1 MEEELH
7 IQAQTSKALMKQL
20 ASSDTKTRNKS
31 LKILLNKW
39 LPSQPQISEETMKKI
54 WKGLFYCMWHA
65 DKSLAQNQLIN
76 KLSSLLTVIEVESVC
91 FSYFSVF
98 LVTMRRE
105 WSGIDGL
112 RLDKFYLLIR
122 RFVNSFFGFLKKKGW
137 GLDVVER
144 FMRVFVEKGFLAD
157 DNFLGNGVNYHVVSV
172 FVEELKGFLPVKE
185 AALEVIFGNFVGV
198 MGKVS
203 DKVLLGKI
211 KSNVFDLLLR
221 MGKELLEV
229 KIKGDDVGDND
240 EVVILGSI
248 ALVMGFS
255 KRFYE
260 LGSSVECCQG
270 NRKVVLGLHE
280 VFLKLEKDFVASGIK
295 IALPESNGDEDEEEV
310 PALVPIDSGMG
321 VEGLNGDVANGP
333 GSKKLKKSKKAKE
346 SDGNSKKA
354 KKKKRNVISGSHSE
368 SDSMADENGYEDLPN
383 GENSSKEKTVDD
395 NLVRFDESAIANLQR
410 QFEKVAA
417 EVGIDEGVTSVCDFP
432 KVTGNGNLSK
442 KRKRAK
448 RVELKQSENQES
460 NGQEDDEAGTST
472 MAKSTEKSAKKVR
485 FSMKNNLIWKP
496 STPLP
501 PQSLRIPPSVTPR
514 GSALKKGI
522 PPGPVREM
530 PAKKNMKQRAKS
542 MKKVIKGISPA
553 TKRVKKLKSLAV

>member
-1 MEEELH
+1 M
-7 IQAQTSKALMKQL
+7 I
-20 ASSDTKTRNKS
+20 
-31 LKILLNKW
+31 I
-39 LPSQPQISEETMKKI
+39 
-54 WKGLFYCMWHA
+54 
-65 DKSLAQNQLIN
+65 
-76 KLSSLLTVIEVESVC
+76 
-91 FSYFSVF
+91 
-98 LVTMRRE
+98 
-105 WSGIDGL
+105 
-112 RLDKFYLLIR
+112 
-122 RFVNSFFGFLKKKGW
+122 
-137 GLDVVER
+137 
-144 FMRVFVEKGFLAD
+144 
-157 DNFLGNGVNYHVVSV
+157 FLGNGVNYHVVSV

-185 AALEVIFGNFVGV
+185 AVLEVFFGNFLSV

-229 KIKGDDVGDND
+229 KMKGDDVGDND
-240 EVVILGSI
+240 EVVVLGSI

-270 NRKVVLGLHE
+270 NRKVILGLHE
-280 VFLKLEKDFVASGIK
+280 VFLKLEKDFVTSGIK
-295 IALPESNGDEDEEEV
+295 IALPESNGDEDGEEV
-310 PALVPIDSGMG
+310 PVLVPIDSGMG
-321 VEGLNGDVANGP
+321 AEGLNGGIANGP

-346 SDGNSKKA
+346 SDGNSKRA

-368 SDSMADENGYEDLPN
+368 
-383 GENSSKEKTVDD
+383 T
-395 NLVRFDESAIANLQR
+395 NLQR

-417 EVGIDEGVTSVCDFP
+417 EVGIDEGVTSACDFP

-442 KRKRAK
+442 KRKRVK
-448 RVELKQSENQES
+448 RVEWKQSENP
-460 NGQEDDEAGTST
+460 NGQEDAEAGTSS
-472 MAKSTEKSAKKVR
+472 MAKSSEKSAKKVR
-485 FSMKNNLIWKP
+485 FSMTNNLVWKP

-530 PAKKNMKQRAKS
+530 PAKKRMQQRAKS

-553 TKRVKKLKSLAV
+553 TKRVKKLKSLSI

>member
-1 MEEELH
+1 
-7 IQAQTSKALMKQL
+7 
-20 ASSDTKTRNKS
+20 
-31 LKILLNKW
+31 
-39 LPSQPQISEETMKKI
+39 
-54 WKGLFYCMWHA
+54 MWHA

-144 FMRVFVEKGFLAD
+144 YMRVFVEKGFLAD
-157 DNFLGNGVNYHVVSV
+157 DTFLGNGVNYHVVSV

-185 AALEVIFGNFVGV
+185 AALEVIFGNFVSV

-248 ALVMGFS
+248 ALVMRFS

-321 VEGLNGDVANGP
+321 VEGLNGDVANRP

-354 KKKKRNVISGSHSE
+354 KKKKKNVISCSHSE
-368 SDSMADENGYEDLPN
+368 SDSMTDENGYEDLPN

-417 EVGIDEGVTSVCDFP
+417 EVGIDEGVTSACDFP

-448 RVELKQSENQES
+448 RVELKQYENPES
-460 NGQEDDEAGTST
+460 NGQEDAEAGTST

-553 TKRVKKLKSLAV
+553 TKRIKKLKSLAV

>member
-1 MEEELH
+1 
-7 IQAQTSKALMKQL
+7 
-20 ASSDTKTRNKS
+20 
-31 LKILLNKW
+31 
-39 LPSQPQISEETMKKI
+39 
-54 WKGLFYCMWHA
+54 
-65 DKSLAQNQLIN
+65 
-76 KLSSLLTVIEVESVC
+76 
-91 FSYFSVF
+91 
-98 LVTMRRE
+98 
-105 WSGIDGL
+105 
-112 RLDKFYLLIR
+112 
-122 RFVNSFFGFLKKKGW
+122 
-137 GLDVVER
+137 
-144 FMRVFVEKGFLAD
+144 
-157 DNFLGNGVNYHVVSV
+157 
-172 FVEELKGFLPVKE
+172 
-185 AALEVIFGNFVGV
+185 
-198 MGKVS
+198 
-203 DKVLLGKI
+203 
-211 KSNVFDLLLR
+211 
-221 MGKELLEV
+221 
-229 KIKGDDVGDND
+229 
-240 EVVILGSI
+240 
-248 ALVMGFS
+248 MGFS

>member
-1 MEEELH
+1 MEELD
-7 IQAQTSKALMKQL
+7 IQAQTSKTLIQQL
-20 ASSDTKTRNKS
+20 ASSDSKTRNKS

-39 LPSQPQISEETMKKI
+39 LPSQPQISEETMKKL

-76 KLSSLLTVIEVESVC
+76 KLSSLLTL
-91 FSYFSVF
+91 FLVF

-144 FMRVFVEKGFLAD
+144 FMRGFVEKGFLAD

-185 AALEVIFGNFVGV
+185 AVLEVFFGNFLGV

-229 KIKGDDVGDND
+229 
-240 EVVILGSI
+240 VVLGSI

-270 NRKVVLGLHE
+270 NRKVILGLHE
-280 VFLKLEKDFVASGIK
+280 VFLKLEKD
-295 IALPESNGDEDEEEV
+295 SNGDEDGEEV
-310 PALVPIDSGMG
+310 PVLVPIDSGMG
-321 VEGLNGDVANGP
+321 AEGLNGGIANGL

-346 SDGNSKKA
+346 SDGNSKRA

-368 SDSMADENGYEDLPN
+368 STITDENGYEDLPN

-395 NLVRFDESAIANLQR
+395 SLVRFDESAIANLQR

-417 EVGIDEGVTSVCDFP
+417 EVGIDEGVTSACDFP

-442 KRKRAK
+442 KRKRVK
-448 RVELKQSENQES
+448 RVEWKQSENP
-460 NGQEDDEAGTST
+460 NGQEDAEAGTSS
-472 MAKSTEKSAKKVR
+472 MAKSSEKSAKKVR
-485 FSMKNNLIWKP
+485 FSMTNNLVWKP

-530 PAKKNMKQRAKS
+530 PAKKRMQQRAKS

-553 TKRVKKLKSLAV
+553 TKRVKKLKSLSI

>member
-1 MEEELH
+1 MEELD
-7 IQAQTSKALMKQL
+7 IQAQTSKTLIQQL
-20 ASSDTKTRNKS
+20 ASSDSKTRNKS

-39 LPSQPQISEETMKKI
+39 LPSQPQISEETMKKL

-144 FMRVFVEKGFLAD
+144 FMRGFVEKGFLAD

-185 AALEVIFGNFVGV
+185 AVLEVFFGNFLSV

-229 KIKGDDVGDND
+229 KMKGDDVGDND
-240 EVVILGSI
+240 EVVVLGSI

-270 NRKVVLGLHE
+270 NRKVILGLHE
-280 VFLKLEKDFVASGIK
+280 VFLKLEKDFVTSGIK
-295 IALPESNGDEDEEEV
+295 IALPESNGDEDGEEV
-310 PALVPIDSGMG
+310 PVLVPIDSGMG
-321 VEGLNGDVANGP
+321 AEGLNGGIANGP

-346 SDGNSKKA
+346 SDGNSKRA

-368 SDSMADENGYEDLPN
+368 STITDENGYEDLPN

-395 NLVRFDESAIANLQR
+395 SLVRFDESAIANLQR

-417 EVGIDEGVTSVCDFP
+417 EVGIDEGVTSACDFP

-442 KRKRAK
+442 KRKRVK
-448 RVELKQSENQES
+448 RVEWKQSENP
-460 NGQEDDEAGTST
+460 NGQEDAEAGTSS
-472 MAKSTEKSAKKVR
+472 MAKSSEKSAKKVR
-485 FSMKNNLIWKP
+485 FSMTNNLVWKP

-530 PAKKNMKQRAKS
+530 PAKKRMQQRAKS

-553 TKRVKKLKSLAV
+553 TKRVKKLKSLSI

>member
-1 MEEELH
+1 MEELD
-7 IQAQTSKALMKQL
+7 IQAQTSKTLIQQL
-20 ASSDTKTRNKS
+20 ASSDSKTRNKS

-39 LPSQPQISEETMKKI
+39 LPSQPQISEETMKKL

-144 FMRVFVEKGFLAD
+144 FMRGFVEKGFLAD

-185 AALEVIFGNFVGV
+185 AVLEVFFGNFLGV

-229 KIKGDDVGDND
+229 KMKGDDVGDND
-240 EVVILGSI
+240 EVVVLGSI

-270 NRKVVLGLHE
+270 NRKVILGLHE
-280 VFLKLEKDFVASGIK
+280 VFLKLEKDLVTSGIK
-295 IALPESNGDEDEEEV
+295 IALPESNGDEDGEEV
-310 PALVPIDSGMG
+310 PVLVPIDSGMG
-321 VEGLNGDVANGP
+321 AEGLNGGIANGL

-346 SDGNSKKA
+346 SDGNSKRA

-368 SDSMADENGYEDLPN
+368 STITDENGYEDLPN

-395 NLVRFDESAIANLQR
+395 SLVRFDESAIANLQR

-417 EVGIDEGVTSVCDFP
+417 EVGIDEGVTSACDFP

-442 KRKRAK
+442 KRKRVK
-448 RVELKQSENQES
+448 RVEWKQSENP
-460 NGQEDDEAGTST
+460 NGQEDAEAGTSS
-472 MAKSTEKSAKKVR
+472 MAKSSEKSAKKVR
-485 FSMKNNLIWKP
+485 FSMTNNLVWKP

-530 PAKKNMKQRAKS
+530 PAKKRMQQRAKS

-553 TKRVKKLKSLAV
+553 TKRVKKLKSLSI

>member
-1 MEEELH
+1 MEEVH
-7 IQAQTSKALMKQL
+7 IQAQTSKTLIQQL
-20 ASSDTKTRNKS
+20 ASSDSKTRNKS

-39 LPSQPQISEETMKKI
+39 LPSQPQISEETMKKL

-122 RFVNSFFGFLKKKGW
+122 RFMNSFFGFLKKKGW

-144 FMRVFVEKGFLAD
+144 FMRGFVEKGFLAD

-185 AALEVIFGNFVGV
+185 AVLEVFFGNFLSV

-229 KIKGDDVGDND
+229 KMKGDDVGDND
-240 EVVILGSI
+240 EVVVLGSI

-270 NRKVVLGLHE
+270 NRKVILGLHE
-280 VFLKLEKDFVASGIK
+280 VFLKLEKDFVTSGIK
-295 IALPESNGDEDEEEV
+295 IALPESNGDEDGEEV
-310 PALVPIDSGMG
+310 PVLVPIDSGMG
-321 VEGLNGDVANGP
+321 AEGLNGGIANGP

-346 SDGNSKKA
+346 SDGNSKRA

-368 SDSMADENGYEDLPN
+368 STITDENGYEDLPN

-395 NLVRFDESAIANLQR
+395 SLVRFDESAIANLQR

-417 EVGIDEGVTSVCDFP
+417 EVGIDEGVTSACDFP

-442 KRKRAK
+442 KRKRVK
-448 RVELKQSENQES
+448 RVEWKQSENP
-460 NGQEDDEAGTST
+460 NGQEDAEAGTSS
-472 MAKSTEKSAKKVR
+472 MAKSSEKSAKKVR
-485 FSMKNNLIWKP
+485 FSMTNNLVWKP

-530 PAKKNMKQRAKS
+530 PAKKRMQQRAKS

-553 TKRVKKLKSLAV
+553 TKRVKKLKSLSI

>member
-1 MEEELH
+1 
-7 IQAQTSKALMKQL
+7 
-20 ASSDTKTRNKS
+20 
-31 LKILLNKW
+31 
-39 LPSQPQISEETMKKI
+39 
-54 WKGLFYCMWHA
+54 
-65 DKSLAQNQLIN
+65 
-76 KLSSLLTVIEVESVC
+76 
-91 FSYFSVF
+91 
-98 LVTMRRE
+98 MR
-105 WSGIDGL
+105 G
-112 RLDKFYLLIR
+112 
-122 RFVNSFFGFLKKKGW
+122 
-137 GLDVVER
+137 
-144 FMRVFVEKGFLAD
+144 FVEKGFLAD

-185 AALEVIFGNFVGV
+185 AVLEVFFGNFLSV

-229 KIKGDDVGDND
+229 KMKGDDVGDND
-240 EVVILGSI
+240 EVVVLGSI
-248 ALVMGFS
+248 ALVMGFP

-270 NRKVVLGLHE
+270 NRKVILGLHE
-280 VFLKLEKDFVASGIK
+280 VFLKLEKDFVTSGIK
-295 IALPESNGDEDEEEV
+295 IALPESNGDEDGEEV
-310 PALVPIDSGMG
+310 PVLVPIDSGMG
-321 VEGLNGDVANGP
+321 AEGLNGGIANGP

-346 SDGNSKKA
+346 SDGNSKRA

-368 SDSMADENGYEDLPN
+368 STITDEN
-383 GENSSKEKTVDD
+383 
-395 NLVRFDESAIANLQR
+395 ANLQR

-417 EVGIDEGVTSVCDFP
+417 EVGIDEGVTSACDFP
-432 KVTGNGNLSK
+432 KVTGNGNLSN
-442 KRKRAK
+442 KRKRVK
-448 RVELKQSENQES
+448 RVEWKQSENPEW
-460 NGQEDDEAGTST
+460 NGQEDAEAGTSS
-472 MAKSTEKSAKKVR
+472 MAKSSEKSAKKVR
-485 FSMKNNLIWKP
+485 FSMTNNLVWKP

-530 PAKKNMKQRAKS
+530 PAKKRMQQRAKS

-553 TKRVKKLKSLAV
+553 TKACKEVKISLHLDFKVRGAV

>member
-1 MEEELH
+1 MEELH
-7 IQAQTSKALMKQL
+7 IQVQTSKTLIQQI
-20 ASSDTKTRNKS
+20 ASSDSKTRNKS

-39 LPSQPQISEETMKKI
+39 LPSQPQISEETMKKL

-122 RFVNSFFGFLKKKGW
+122 RFLNSFFGFLKKKGW

-144 FMRVFVEKGFLAD
+144 FMRAFVEKGFLAD
-157 DNFLGNGVNYHVVSV
+157 DKFLGNGVNYHVVSV
-172 FVEELKGFLPVKE
+172 FVEELKVFLPVKV
-185 AALEVIFGNFVGV
+185 AVLEVIFGNFLSV

-229 KIKGDDVGDND
+229 KMKGDDVGDND
-240 EVVILGSI
+240 EVVVLGSI

-280 VFLKLEKDFVASGIK
+280 VFLKLETDFVTSGIK
-295 IALPESNGDEDEEEV
+295 IALPENNGDEDGEEV

-321 VEGLNGDVANGP
+321 TEGLNGDIANGP
-333 GSKKLKKSKKAKE
+333 GRKKLKKNKKAKE
-346 SDGNSKKA
+346 SDGNSKRA

-368 SDSMADENGYEDLPN
+368 SSSITDENGYEDLPN
-383 GENSSKEKTVDD
+383 GENSSKENTVDD
-395 NLVRFDESAIANLQR
+395 SLVRFDESAIANLQR

-417 EVGIDEGVTSVCDFP
+417 EVGIDDGVTSACDFP
-432 KVTGNGNLSK
+432 KVTGNGDLSK
-442 KRKRAK
+442 KRKRVK
-448 RVELKQSENQES
+448 RVEWKQSENPES
-460 NGQEDDEAGTST
+460 NGEEDAEAGTST
-472 MAKSTEKSAKKVR
+472 IAKSSEKSAKKVR
-485 FSMKNNLIWKP
+485 FSIKNNLVWKP

-522 PPGPVREM
+522 PPGPVREV
-530 PAKKNMKQRAKS
+530 PAKKRMKQRAKS

-553 TKRVKKLKSLAV
+553 TKRVKKLKSLSI